1 MATMFCRTS
10 PMIRNAAVQSCKT
23 PQASFAPIVAAS
35 YSTSCTSRRQP
46 TASRPS
52 SITTRHCTA
61 QWPRQQH
68 RQSIVFPVRSVR
80 HASTTTTTPDPT
92 APTSPSTSAE
102 AETLTWNRFLALRKT
117 RRRIG
122 LVCSIFGA
130 IGMTGVGAT
139 VVSSYDLDQW
149 AKATFGLDEIV
160 STGLLCL
167 GFTGVGWLLGPSVG
181 SGVFGLMYRRL
192 GSQIAVVSWC

>member
-1 MATMFCRTS
+1 
-10 PMIRNAAVQSCKT
+10 MIRNAVVQSCKT

-35 YSTSCTSRRQP
+35 YSTSSNCTREP

-52 SITTRHCTA
+52 SNTTQRCTA
-61 QWPRQQH
+61 QWPRQQS
-68 RQSIVFPVRSVR
+68 RQSIIFSVRSLR

-92 APTSPSTSAE
+92 APIPPSTSAE
-102 AETLTWNRFLALRKT
+102 IETLTWNRFLALRKT

-167 GFTGVGWLLGPSVG
+167 GFTGLGWLLGPSVG
-181 SGVFGLMYRRL
+181 SGVFKAMYRRV
-192 GSQIAVVSWC
+192 GGQIAVVS